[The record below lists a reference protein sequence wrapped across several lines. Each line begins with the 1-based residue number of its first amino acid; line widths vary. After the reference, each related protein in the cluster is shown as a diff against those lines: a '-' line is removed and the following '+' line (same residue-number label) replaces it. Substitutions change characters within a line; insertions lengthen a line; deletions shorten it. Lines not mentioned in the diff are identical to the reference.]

1 MKMKKPV
8 SNRAIWL
15 SAVLTLSGC
24 NAVSPSVESA
34 VIEDETSAEAQSALQ
49 RAVQHASAQGLVSDA
64 VKLSNRGAMVERDG
78 QEHVRFNRTIRGLRV
93 LGGDLV
99 IHSDR
104 TGKYA
109 GVSQALEANDMAD
122 GSARLLSLGGVLSQA
137 DALSIGVN
145 RFEGTVEG
153 VPEAELIVNAHD
165 RKPTLAY
172 EVVVRG
178 VGVEE
183 QESIMH
189 FIVDARSGE
198 LQEAF
203 DEVQTVSADGSG
215 KSYYGGTVSLTTDLV
230 GGVYS
235 LKDPARGGT
244 STVDMKN
251 RTSGAGTKL
260 TDTDNVWGSGA
271 LADKVTVAVDA
282 QYGTSTTWDYFKNVH
297 GRNGISNDGRGSTNR
312 VHYGN
317 KYANAFWSD
326 SCFCMTYGDGDGV
339 NFGPLVSLDVA
350 GHEMSHGVTSRTA
363 GLIYSRES
371 GGLNEAT
378 SDIFGSMA
386 EFYANNASDPGDYL
400 IGEKLAI
407 KGGAFRFMHEPFLDK
422 KSPNCYSSTLGSL
435 NVHYSSG
442 VANHFFFL
450 LAQGSN
456 GTPTSPTCNNSSVA
470 GIGRAAAEKIWYRA
484 LTVYMTSS
492 TNYAAARVA
501 TLKAATDLFGAQSTQ
516 YNAVVSAWD
525 AVSVK

>member
-1 MKMKKPV
+1 MVKKKPV
-8 SNRAIWL
+8 SNRAVWL
-15 SAVLTLSGC
+15 SAVLALSGC
-24 NAVSPSVESA
+24 NAVSPQSESS

-64 VKLSNRGAMVERDG
+64 VKISNRGAMVERDG
-78 QEHVRFNRTIRGLRV
+78 QEHVRFNRTIRNLRV
-93 LGGDLV
+93 LGGDMV

-104 TGKYA
+104 AGKYA
-109 GVSQALEANDMAD
+109 GVSQTLEADGMAE
-122 GSARLLSLGGVLSQA
+122 GSTRLLSMSGVLSQA
-137 DALSIGVN
+137 EALSIGVN

-153 VPEAELIVNAHD
+153 TPEAELIVNAHD

-172 EVVVRG
+172 DVVVHG
-178 VGVEE
+178 IGLEE
-183 QESIMH
+183 QESVMH
-189 FIVDARSGE
+189 FIVDARTGE
-198 LQEAF
+198 VQEAF
-203 DEVQTVSADGSG
+203 DEVQTVAATGSG
-215 KSYYGGTVSLTTDLV
+215 KTYYGGTVALTTDSANGTFALT
-230 GGVYS
+230 
-235 LKDPARGGT
+235 DPARGNT
-244 STVDMKN
+244 YTVDMRN
-251 RTSGAGTKL
+251 RQSGAGTRL
-260 TDTDNVWGSGA
+260 TDTDNVWGSGT
-271 LADKVTVAVDA
+271 LADRVTVAVDA
-282 QYGTSTTWDYFKNVH
+282 QYGTSTTWDYYKNVH
-297 GRNGISNDGRGSTNR
+297 GRTGIANDGRGSYNR

-326 SCFCMTYGDGDGV
+326 SCFCMTYGDGDAV

-350 GHEMSHGVTSRTA
+350 GHEMTHGVTSRTA
-363 GLIYSRES
+363 NLIYSRES

-386 EFYANNASDPGDYL
+386 EFYANNPSDPGDYL

-407 KGGAFRFMHEPFLDK
+407 KGGAFRYMHDPFLDK
-422 KSPNCYSSTLGSL
+422 RSPNCYTSTLGSID
-435 NVHYSSG
+435 VHNSSG

-456 GTPTSPTCNNSSVA
+456 GTPVSPTCNNSSVA

-516 YNAVVSAWD
+516 YNGVVSAWD